1 MSKKVQTIY
10 EYFKEYSEEMID
22 KVISDLGPED
32 KKLLVSNIMH
42 INSSCIAYT
51 NLVSTNTDALITSTK
66 KLWDIMPGEFIAKE
80 AGIQMYKMDF
90 ENKLKLFTK
99 NPKVK
104 DLLLKGEKEQ

>member
-1 MSKKVQTIY
+1 
-10 EYFKEYSEEMID
+10 
-22 KVISDLGPED
+22 
-32 KKLLVSNIMH
+32 MH